1 MALGIALGVIG
12 FLFLDRY
19 VPSMGLIWNIMK
31 GTIAGLEYRYLLAL
45 AVSFFLLGGFL
56 WARK

>member
-1 MALGIALGVIG
+1 MALGIAIATIG

-19 VPSMGLIWNIMK
+19 VPSMGLIWNIVK
-31 GTIAGLEYRYLLAL
+31 GTIAGFEYRYLFAV
-45 AVSFFLLGGFL
+45 AVSFFLLGGIL